1 MTWKQWT
8 AVVAV
13 IGFGIVAQIR
23 TGDEDV
29 MPEHTALPM
38 PDTAAPMPMDDAE
51 PRGPHRTIALE
62 VAGMT

>member
-1 MTWKQWT
+1 MSWKQWT

-23 TGDEDV
+23 AGDDDV
-29 MPEHTALPM
+29 MPGHRASPT
-38 PDTAAPMPMDDAE
+38 PDTAATASHDAE

>member
-1 MTWKQWT
+1 MSWKQWT

-23 TGDEDV
+23 AGDDDA
-29 MPEHTALPM
+29 MPEHTASST
-38 PDTAAPMPMDDAE
+38 PDTAAPVPLEDE